1 MRDIIQ
7 ENIENGIYKG
17 KVEYVGFSRLRS
29 ETVIDENKSIKWNRE
44 EVERINTERLEA
56 REAYRKSIQDGEEQF
71 QKDVIKMLTEDY
83 PITEKIAGKLFTKA
97 YRDGHSEGLMR
108 VLEEAEDIAEIFE

>member
-1 MRDIIQ
+1 MRDII
-7 ENIENGIYKG
+7 EANIENGVYKG
-17 KVEYVGFSRLRS
+17 TVEYVGFSRVRP
-29 ETVIDENKSIKWNRE
+29 ETVIDEDKSVKWNRE
-44 EVERINTERLEA
+44 EVERINAERLEA

-71 QKDVIKMLTEDY
+71 KKDVIKMVITDY